1 MKTRNFNRILAGLLS
16 AVMLVGIL
24 PIAAFAAWKDDNAV
38 LSGDKFGTNGYYNV
52 ISKKDYVL
60 VPGAAVESD
69 IVLNN
74 ASGTRR
80 QEVHVMEIDPS
91 NPDISIIPGYY
102 GIDKFDPD
110 DKSTWHAKQLSET
123 IKYYEDTFGYN
134 VVGGMNTDL
143 CYENDSAKGF
153 LVFNH
158 QVLATP
164 ENDNH
169 GEIPYYIAFYEK
181 EGGGVYCETRQAGT
195 PLRGDE
201 LHAVATSSFG
211 FYVKDGAL
219 CRTTEDR
226 TGVSHPRSVVGI
238 KEDGTLVMMMVNG
251 RMVSSSGL
259 TDYEIGEFMLSLGCK
274 WALNC
279 DGGGSSTFVTKRQ
292 GETELT
298 MRSIPSD
305 GAERATIHSLLI
317 VSNVAPTGEL
327 GSVEI
332 ESEYEAFSPYSS
344 YTFTANALDTHGYA
358 MDMPEG
364 ATWGL
369 SDETFGTIENGTFV
383 SNGKLGEVDIQVSF
397 EGNVVGGYTI
407 KVMHPFVS
415 AVNPNIVVPY
425 GKYTDIGLRSMM
437 SDLEGEEKAVYITA
451 NDYEFTITPAEAGHM
466 EGFNFVASAET
477 TVTCAALTATYK
489 YGDRTTVNF
498 TVTLGKGSEILW
510 DFEDATQLDEFT
522 TSAIGWKTKDT
533 PEISLATA
541 ENGKVHDGKGALRF
555 EIDATHLGQ
564 PVTQSMRFQVMP
576 KKRVVIEG
584 AKSVGAWVYIPN
596 ELWTPRVR
604 LILREVNE
612 DGSLSGAKLY
622 YTMNDATVWYN
633 HIEEGGNEGKW
644 IYFKAD
650 IDASKKYVLGNYADL
665 ADNLAFFDF
674 QWHTKI
680 PNNNI
685 STMFNAGTVNGVY
698 NIYIDS
704 IQVDYSDAV
713 ADREAP
719 MITDM
724 VYLGAEES
732 VIPLT
737 KNILNTVECEMLVI
751 ESNILNLRA
760 TIREDTSK
768 ANYTGIDYAS
778 AKILVDGVETP
789 VKAVGEYLTLE
800 NYAVANGMHRITFVV
815 SDKQGNETR
824 KTRWINVVGSE
835 VFESTIKM
843 VPADPDLDKLL
854 NGSVYWVNLN
864 ATRIET
870 IQSVTVVIDKNS
882 VNHWDLEH
890 MMVAEG
896 FTAVWSV
903 DQYEETATI
912 TITRTGENTQIDDA
926 TLAQLPIRIIDWE
939 DIYND
944 YLVEEGLGTP
954 EGFKAGRDDDNDFA
968 WPHDLKLEI
977 LRGEIEFVEGYS
989 SNVANTFSSEYFR
1002 VNTIWYS
1009 HPDTIYAADPN
1020 YEWLHIHVET
1030 PVSDVKATCTSDGFE
1045 GRTHCEVCKSIVD
1058 YGTTVP
1064 AKGHDYQLTDG
1075 QFVCATCHGI
1085 YHAGTGIFEM
1095 NGKNYYAIGG
1105 KLLNGW
1111 QKIDDAW
1118 YYFDTQTF
1126 AGAEGHTKISEVTF
1140 EFEGGKL
1147 LSGVWI
1153 KTLVGNRYYY
1163 GPGYYND
1170 RGSWRNIDG
1179 KDYFFSG
1186 GVALDNGY
1194 QLLYENQINLN
1205 WYYFNADGTCDK
1217 SYKVPDGFYTDRNG
1231 YAYCKD
1237 GKGLS
1242 GMHEIDGKYYYFNYK
1257 GYAEKNGKFAGR
1269 LFMDD
1274 YAAFTGVL
1282 EKDGVLYLYK
1292 DGITVRPGL
1301 YEVDGSYYNATWGG
1315 VVRIGEYYADSTYCD
1330 LPIGTYISGADGK
1343 LINGI
1348 YEIDGVKRLF
1358 SNGQIAKEGLYQI
1371 DGEYYVSNWHGEI
1384 RTNGT
1389 YFVSYSYCDLPA
1401 NQNYTFGADG
1411 KMYNGVEEIDGALY
1425 LYINGT
1431 TATYGLYKID
1441 GEYYYSYW
1449 GGVLKTSGRYYVGT
1463 TYCDLPANQNYT
1475 FGADG
1480 KMYNGVEEIDGIL
1493 YLYINGTPATY
1504 GLYKIDGEY
1513 YYSYWSGVLKTDG
1526 RYYIDTTRCDLPAN
1540 QNYTFG
1546 SDGKMLNGF
1555 VTKDDGIYYYVNGS
1569 TPMPR
1574 ILYVDGYY
1582 YYVNWGGKLVTN
1594 STCYVPADGVYADIS
1609 MTYRFD
1615 EYGRLVK

>member
-1 MKTRNFNRILAGLLS
+1 MKTRNPNRILAGLLS
-16 AVMLVGIL
+16 AAMLIGIL

-91 NPDISIIPGYY
+91 NPDVSLVPGYY
-102 GIDKFDPD
+102 GIDKFIEDPTD
-110 DKSTWHAKQLSET
+110 RSNWNSKQLTET
-123 IKYYEDTFGYN
+123 VKYYEETLGYN
-134 VVGGMNTDL
+134 VVGGMNTGLAYD
-143 CYENDSAKGF
+143 CEAPFSF
-153 LVFNH
+153 LVYNG
-158 QVLATP
+158 QVLVDSK
-164 ENDNH
+164 NDVNDYH
-169 GEIPYYIAFYEK
+169 T
-181 EGGGVYCETRQAGT
+181 GVCSTMLCVYKNEDGTAYCELRTYEQG
-195 PLRGDE
+195 LRGDE
-201 LHAVATSSFG
+201 WQAIGANFG
-211 FYVKDGAL
+211 MVLNNGNL
-219 CRTTEDR
+219 VNNTESR
-226 TGVSHPRSVVGI
+226 GGTAHPRSLVGI
-238 KEDGTLVMMMVNG
+238 KEDGTLVLTMVNG
-251 RMVSSSGL
+251 RITGSAGL
-259 TDYEIGEFMLSLGCK
+259 NDYELGEFMQSLGCK
-274 WALNC
+274 WAFNC
-279 DGGGSSTFVTKRQ
+279 DGGGSSTFITKRQ

-298 MRSIPSD
+298 MRSTPSD
-305 GAERATIHSLLI
+305 GAERATLNSII
-317 VSNVAPTGEL
+317 VVSNVAPTGEL

-332 ESEYEAFSPYSS
+332 ESEYEAFAPYSS
-344 YTFTANALDTHGYA
+344 YTFTASAFDTHGYA

-364 ATWGL
+364 IAWSL
-369 SDETFGTIENGTFV
+369 SDEAFGTIQNGTFV
-383 SNGKLGEVDIQVSF
+383 SNGKLGEVNIQVGF
-397 EGNVVGGYTI
+397 EGSVVGKYTI

-437 SDLEGEEKAVYITA
+437 SELEGEEKEVYITA
-451 NDYEFTITPAEAGHM
+451 NNYEFIVTPAEAGHM

-477 TVTCAALTATYK
+477 TVTSAALTATYM

-498 TVTLGKGSEILW
+498 TVTLGKGTEILW
-510 DFEDATQLDEFT
+510 DFEDAEQINDFT
-522 TSAIGWKTKDT
+522 GNAMGWPDNAYRTDNVS
-533 PEISLATA
+533 ISYATA
-541 ENGKVHDGKGALRF
+541 QNGKVHDGSGALRF
-555 EIDATHLGQ
+555 EINALDMGT
-564 PVTQSMRFQVMP
+564 PVNNHMRFQVMP
-576 KKRVVIEG
+576 KERVIIEG
-584 AKSVGAWVYIPN
+584 AKSIGAWVYIPN
-596 ELWTPRVR
+596 ELWTPRIR
-604 LILREVNE
+604 FIIRELND
-612 DGSLSGAKLY
+612 DGTLSGAILH
-622 YTMNDATVWYN
+622 YTMYAYDWYN

-644 IYFKAD
+644 VYFKTGALD
-650 IDASKKYVLGNYADL
+650 QTKKYVLGNWADL
-665 ADNLAFFDF
+665 KDNLALFDF
-674 QWHTKI
+674 NWHSSV
-680 PNNNI
+680 PNSNTE
-685 STMFNAGTVNGVY
+685 TMFNAGTVNGKY
-698 NIYIDS
+698 TIYIDS

-719 MITDM
+719 TITDM
-724 VYLGAEES
+724 VYLGDNES
-732 VIPLT
+732 VTPLV
-737 KNILNTVECEMLVI
+737 KNILNTVECEMLMI

-789 VKAVGEYLTLE
+789 VKAVGEYLALE

-843 VPADPDLDKLL
+843 VPADPDLDKLY
-854 NGSVYWVNLN
+854 NGSLYYMNLH

-870 IQSVTVVIDKNS
+870 IRSVTVVIDKNS

-890 MMVAEG
+890 MWVAEG

-912 TITRTGENTQIDDA
+912 TITRTGENIQTEDA
-926 TLAQLPIRIIDWE
+926 TLAQLPIRIVDWE
-939 DIYND
+939 DIYKETEKAYWD
-944 YLVEEGLGTP
+944 SVGFGTP
-954 EGFKAGRDDDNDFA
+954 EGFKAGRASDGQVFA
-968 WPHDLKLEI
+968 WPQDLKLEI
-977 LRGEIEFVEGYS
+977 LRGEIEFVEGYT

-1002 VNTIWYS
+1002 VNTLWYS
-1009 HPDTIYAADPN
+1009 DPREIYKADAN
-1020 YEWLHIHVET
+1020 YDWLHIHAET
-1030 PVSDVKATCTSDGFE
+1030 PVSDAKATCTSAGFE

-1058 YGTTVP
+1058 YGTIIP

-1075 QFVCATCHGI
+1075 QFVCTACHGI

-1118 YYFDTQTF
+1118 HYFDTQTF
-1126 AGAEGHTKISEVTF
+1126 AGAEGRTIISEVTF

-1217 SYKVPDGFYTDRNG
+1217 SYRVPDGFYTDRNG

-1282 EKDGVLYLYK
+1282 KKDGVLYLYK
-1292 DGITVRPGL
+1292 DGITVQPGL
-1301 YEVDGSYYNATWGG
+1301 YEVNGSYYNATWGG

-1330 LPIGTYISGADGK
+1330 LPIGTYISGTDGK
-1343 LINGI
+1343 LISGI
-1348 YEIDGVKRLF
+1348 YEIDGVKCLF

-1371 DGEYYVSNWHGEI
+1371 DGEYYVCNWHGEI

-1389 YFVSYSYCDLPA
+1389 YYVSYSYCDLPA
-1401 NQNYTFGADG
+1401 NRNYTFGTDG
-1411 KMYNGVEEIDGALY
+1411 KMYNGVEDIDGTLY

-1449 GGVLKTSGRYYVGT
+1449 GG
-1463 TYCDLPANQNYT
+1463 
-1475 FGADG
+1475 
-1480 KMYNGVEEIDGIL
+1480 
-1493 YLYINGTPATY
+1493 
-1504 GLYKIDGEY
+1504 
-1513 YYSYWSGVLKTDG
+1513 
-1526 RYYIDTTRCDLPAN
+1526 
-1540 QNYTFG
+1540 
-1546 SDGKMLNGF
+1546 
-1555 VTKDDGIYYYVNGS
+1555 
-1569 TPMPR
+1569 
-1574 ILYVDGYY
+1574 
-1582 YYVNWGGKLVTN
+1582 KLVTN
-1594 STCYVPADGVYADIS
+1594 CTCYVPADGVYADIS